1 MEGQFSGLHI
11 MHFKHL
17 SCDELAQWLGDT
29 PNDLNI
35 IDIRDRVSYSQGHI
49 RGAVH
54 VDNSTVASYLES
66 TDLKKPLI
74 VCCYHGNS
82 SQGAAEY
89 FFEQGFEETYS
100 LDGGFEEWRTK
111 PYST

>member
-1 MEGQFSGLHI
+1 

-17 SCDELAQWLGDT
+17 SCDELAQWLSNE
-29 PNDLNI
+29 PKDLNI
-35 IDIRDRVSYSQGHI
+35 IDIRDRISFSQGHI
-49 RGAVH
+49 EGAVH
-54 VDNSTVASYLES
+54 VDNTNVESYLES
-66 TDLKKPLI
+66 QDRMKPLV

-89 FFEQGFEETYS
+89 FSDQGFEDTYS

-111 PYST
+111 HSSR

>member
-1 MEGQFSGLHI
+1 

-17 SCDELAQWLGDT
+17 SCDELAQWLGDK
-29 PNDLNI
+29 PNGLNV
-35 IDIRDRVSYSQGHI
+35 IDIRDHASYSQGHI
-49 RGAVH
+49 QGAVH
-54 VDNSTVASYLES
+54 VDNSNVAHYLES
-66 TDLKKPLI
+66 TDVKKPLV

-111 PYST
+111 PYSN